1 MRKNLETKYR
11 EVIERRYEHSI
22 FKDTKEWD
30 DMVSKMSNEELCF
43 RIIADDQDL
52 TRQFA
57 ELYRGYLLG
66 DNPSNPMESLI
77 KQIDVI

>member
-1 MRKNLETKYR
+1 MRKELETKYA
-11 EVIERRYEHSI
+11 EVLNRRYEHSI
-22 FKDTKEWD
+22 FKETDEWKK
-30 DMVSKMSNEELCF
+30 MVSKMSDIELCF

-77 KQIDVI
+77 KTTVI